1 MLPLC
6 GSISR
11 CSPQRLSVRRFHRGE
26 RLSMA
31 LFHLLDSRLQITRH
45 RRLGRCDCCLL
56 RASRFARSRLL
67 ARRGRRLRL
76 ASRGR
81 GRRPCRRVLC
91 ASRTLI
97 GMQKSLCM
105 LTGQRIKR
113 RRLVCRCRLSGCRE
127 LRRRRLDG
135 VLPLLV
141 RRLEQKRL
149 GILRCVERGNA
160 LVGGLL
166 GRSVE
171 RRGDLVLVLAQ
182 QRIAHRVRLVSRPA
196 QRLRPLCRSFTQRS
210 LELLDMASLERS
222 ALLCRLRFH
231 GLARRGLRLRP
242 GLRHLGGLRLD
253 CGACGG
259 LLMGSML
266 AEHLGRALH
275 RELVGR
281 LEGAAT
287 LALGVEL
294 GDGLHQLPPLVC
306 ARCCKLRLRSGEHA
320 LPGAACGGC
329 DAMEE
334 ERRVLGTRDEASR

>member
-1 MLPLC
+1 MRVDSEAPLDC
-6 GSISR
+6 A
-11 CSPQRLSVRRFHRGE
+11 RLAHRHAAEVRDMFRRV
-26 RLSMA
+26 
-31 LFHLLDSRLQITRH
+31 TRSSSENS
-45 RRLGRCDCCLL
+45 
-56 RASRFARSRLL
+56 AAL
-67 ARRGRRLRL
+67 ARTLRE
-76 ASRGR
+76 
-81 GRRPCRRVLC
+81 
-91 ASRTLI
+91 
-97 GMQKSLCM
+97 
-105 LTGQRIKR
+105 
-113 RRLVCRCRLSGCRE
+113 SGA
-127 LRRRRLDG
+127 
-135 VLPLLV
+135 
-141 RRLEQKRL
+141 
-149 GILRCVERGNA
+149 VE
-160 LVGGLL
+160 V
-166 GRSVE
+166 
-171 RRGDLVLVLAQ
+171 
-182 QRIAHRVRLVSRPA
+182 H
-196 QRLRPLCRSFTQRS
+196 
-210 LELLDMASLERS
+210 
-222 ALLCRLRFH
+222 LCRLRFH

-306 ARCCKLRLRSGEHA
+306 ARCCKLRLRSREHS